1 MEVGR
6 GRVGSSTTE
15 DRYLGLARVNVTM
28 FTDGL
33 M

>member
-15 DRYLGLARVNVTM
+15 DRYLGLAGLNVIT